1 MLTNGSQLTWQPAL
15 QQHLVFPYY
24 SETESTATPAAVLPP
39 AKLLPDEED
48 TEVHQEDSA
57 RDCQVS
63 DSFAA
68 SLKITLCNSQVTF
81 KYLLYLIYTASV
93 ATVVTSDNLIGVAGI
108 PATHLK

>member
-1 MLTNGSQLTWQPAL
+1 MRKAKCLHSSHCSLHSNNIVSFL
-15 QQHLVFPYY
+15 FY

-68 SLKITLCNSQVTF
+68 SLRVTLCNSQAVYF
-81 KYLLYLIYTASV
+81 QVILFIQPLWPLWSQAIIK
-93 ATVVTSDNLIGVAGI
+93 NG
-108 PATHLK
+108 